1 MNPAVIILLVAGS
14 ICASAGTFVL
24 KLGAVGRHELVEFAN
39 LKIVL
44 GLALYAVGSAA
55 WIYCL
60 SRAPLN
66 VVYAF
71 TALTFVLVQVSA
83 VAFLGERIPAIG
95 LGGMALIVCGIGLV
109 AAGTT
114 V

>member
-1 MNPAVIILLVAGS
+1 MNLSLIMLLVMGS
-14 ICASAGTFVL
+14 VCASAGTFAL
-24 KLGAVGRHELVEFAN
+24 KLGAVGNHDLIDFFN
-39 LKIVL
+39 IKIAF
-44 GLALYAVGSAA
+44 GLALYGIGSAA

-71 TALTFVLVQVSA
+71 TALTFVLVQFSA
-83 VAFLGERIPAIG
+83 AAFLGERIPAIG

-109 AAGTT
+109 AVGASG
-114 V
+114 